1 MKTWMCAMLMTMAVG
16 ASAQNP
22 IISEQYSADPTARV
36 FNGKVYLYPSHD
48 IPSPIEKLKEWFCMA
63 DYHVFSST
71 NLTEWQDHGVIVS
84 QDKVPWVQDGSYTM
98 WAPDCVEKDGK
109 YYFYFPAAPKGEEKG
124 FGIGVAVADQPE
136 GPFMPMW
143 KPIEGVHGIDPCV
156 LIDKDGQ
163 AYIYWAG
170 AGLHMAKLKPNM
182 TELASEPKQVEGLP
196 EGFKEGPFAFER
208 NGKYYFTFPWV
219 REKDGTETLAYA
231 MLTIRWDLSR
241 SRASS
246 WMSRLR
252 SAGPIIIASWN
263 IRDSGISSITIMIIR
278 LSSTRTARCEST
290 L

>member
-1 MKTWMCAMLMTMAVG
+1 
-16 ASAQNP
+16 
-22 IISEQYSADPTARV
+22 
-36 FNGKVYLYPSHD
+36 
-48 IPSPIEKLKEWFCMA
+48 
-63 DYHVFSST
+63 
-71 NLTEWQDHGVIVS
+71 
-84 QDKVPWVQDGSYTM
+84 
-98 WAPDCVEKDGK
+98 
-109 YYFYFPAAPKGEEKG
+109 
-124 FGIGVAVADQPE
+124 
-136 GPFMPMW
+136 MPMW

-182 TELASEPKQVEGLP
+182 TELASEPKLVEGLP

-252 SAGPIIIASWN
+252 SAGPIIIAS
-263 IRDSGISSITIMIIR
+263 
-278 LSSTRTARCEST
+278 
-290 L
+290 